1 MFSLCLTGA
10 GVLAFVWL
18 GLWQMQRAQDK
29 QALLASYA
37 GASQQ
42 QTISLAQGRK
52 LGAASELHPHVLVGG
67 RYDALH
73 SYVLDDQIRD
83 GQRGVLVFAVF
94 EPADGSHAIL
104 VNRGFLPRDERSAA
118 VPLPPLETGTQ
129 RLSGLYAPPPGSG
142 LRLGGNALPR
152 QQTWPKSTIYID
164 LAEIEADL
172 GRSLD
177 SGVLLLDPQAGSPFV
192 RNWTPQ
198 VMSPDRHYGYAFQ
211 WFTFAFAA
219 ILIFLALHWRRRP
232 SPIPPEI

>member
-18 GLWQMQRAQDK
+18 GLWQVQRAHDK

-37 GASQQ
+37 GASEQE
-42 QTISLAQGRK
+42 TISLAQGRQ
-52 LGAASELHPHVLVGG
+52 LGAASELHPHVRVGG
-67 RYDALH
+67 RYDVLY

-83 GQRGVLVFAVF
+83 GQRGVVVFAVF
-94 EPADGSHAIL
+94 EPADGSDAIL
-104 VNRGFLPRDERSAA
+104 VNRGFLPGDERG
-118 VPLPPLETGTQ
+118 VILPLPPLPTDTQ
-129 RLSGLYAPPPGSG
+129 QLSGLYAPPPGSG

-211 WFTFAFAA
+211 WFTFALAA
-219 ILIFLALHWRRRP
+219 ILIFLVLHWRRRQ
-232 SPIPPEI
+232 SSIRPEI